1 MESAPQ
7 SQPFD
12 PRVWPGFEKFN
23 HVQAILDHNR
33 LLINEINKNHEER
46 NPEGLM
52 RNVALIRELNH
63 NVAKGETGKDVA
75 EEDVR
80 RILELIVEHLAARV
94 PHPCARHSS
103 STVASQ
109 IFQPPTS
116 LPLIRISFPVVV
128 AYLAC
133 LSDGPK

>member
-1 MESAPQ
+1 MESIPQ

-33 LLINEINKNHEER
+33 LLINEINNNHEER

-63 NVAKGETGKDVA
+63 NVAKVVDLYGEISKIFVKHFGSS
-75 EEDVR
+75 
-80 RILELIVEHLAARV
+80 ARGNA
-94 PHPCARHSS
+94 PE
-103 STVASQ
+103 
-109 IFQPPTS
+109 
-116 LPLIRISFPVVV
+116 
-128 AYLAC
+128 
-133 LSDGPK
+133 